1 MKNPQFSDFKTVRD
15 KVNFLLKEL
24 PDTRNNDMKLAFTF
38 WFYEVGKDE
47 MVEMST
53 LDFCA
58 KGSNGRLTNYET
70 IRRARIDLQKQSEDL
85 KGDGFGKKKTGQ
97 APLFK
102 VNIREK

>member
-1 MKNPQFSDFKTVRD
+1 MKKPQFSDFKTVKD
-15 KVNFLLKEL
+15 KVNFLLEEL

-38 WFYEVGKDE
+38 WFYEVGKEEISE
-47 MVEMST
+47 MPT

-70 IRRARIDLQKQSEDL
+70 IRRARIDLQKQYETL
-85 KGDGFGKKKTGQ
+85 KGDGFGKKKTVQ
-97 APLFK
+97 IPLFK